1 LNFKGLRQIL
11 DAAFYQYVSDNDD
24 NPAPLTHKEN
34 IKFGQLYI
42 YQNAFFCISQDS
54 GRGGGYH

>member
-34 IKFGQLYI
+34 IKFGKLYI